1 MRKWSNRKTVE
12 ENQQEQAYDRLA
24 EQYAQ
29 ELEAFKKGEGQTEMN
44 AFFARHEAGHLN
56 VIMRAFQKRSW
67 LDAVLPTVPRL
78 AKIAALVI
86 VGFALFGGT
95 ALAASGT
102 LRTHILQLVMD
113 ETKQYTALSLTE
125 DERVSYNVPA
135 EWKGRYYLSY
145 IPEGMTLTQI
155 FDDGYVDGNRFV
167 EYFNEPKR
175 SLKIDYSEV
184 GSGSTTN
191 IDTEDAEIRSLTIQG
206 YEGYVVVKNDSFHFY
221 WTDGQ
226 TICILLTEGFDEET
240 ALQILSGLQRLS

>member
-12 ENQQEQAYDRLA
+12 ENQQEQAYDQLA
-24 EQYAQ
+24 EQYVQ
-29 ELEAFKKGEGQTEMN
+29 ELEAFKKGEGQAEMD
-44 AFFARHEAGHLN
+44 AFFARCEAGHLN
-56 VIMRAFQKRSW
+56 AIRRAFQKRSW

-86 VGFALFGGT
+86 VGFMLFGGT
-95 ALAASGT
+95 ALAVSGT

-113 ETKQYTALSLTE
+113 ETKQYTALSLKGNE
-125 DERVSYNVPA
+125 GWAYDVPA

-155 FDDGYVDGNRFV
+155 FDDGYVDGYRTV
-167 EYFNEPKR
+167 EYFNEPAR
-175 SLKIDYSEV
+175 SLKIDYTEG
-184 GSGSTTN
+184 GSGTTAN
-191 IDTEDAEIRSLTIQG
+191 IDTETAEIRSMTIQG
-206 YEGYVVVKNDSFHFY
+206 YEGHMVIKNDSFHFY

-226 TICILLTEGFDEET
+226 VMYILLIKGFDEET

>member
-95 ALAASGT
+95 ALAVNGT
-102 LRTHILQLVMD
+102 LRVHVMRLELEGAKD
-113 ETKQYTALSLTE
+113 YTALSLVE
-125 DERVSYNVPA
+125 DEEASFDMPA
-135 EWKGRYYLSY
+135 EWTGKNYLGY
-145 IPEGMTLTQI
+145 IPEGMKLAQI
-155 FDDGYVDGNRFV
+155 WQDGHGSGYVDYTSNQGSFKKIV
-167 EYFNEPKR
+167 YNEEGPNT
-175 SLKIDYSEV
+175 V
-184 GSGSTTN
+184 TN
-191 IDTEDAEIRSLTIQG
+191 LDTENAVISSMNIQG
-206 YEGYVVVKNDSFHFY
+206 YEGHMAVKNNTFHFY
-221 WTDGQ
+221 WSDGKGYF
-226 TICILLTEGFDEET
+226 ILSVTGFDEET
-240 ALQILSGLQRLS
+240 ALKIVSNIRRLN